1 MLIRLAQPKWGIIT
15 ISLTIVPALLGL
27 LFPTSWKA
35 KFLNALYHLP
45 GIQVF
50 KHFVFQKEITKESQK
65 KAKNQ
70 RKSILI
76 RQEINQLEKKLE
88 SIVDSEEMKKCQK
101 EIEAKKV
108 INKQFLRNVEIAGV
122 RQCQHEAELQQFKA
136 LETFGENY
144 PQLILQ
150 NTILLKGG
158 NWTTATFFTLFTSLL
173 GVFTTMGGLTVSLPF
188 FINGKP
194 RIQFKDLKL
203 TFAIVTPLIVFVVVP
218 RIFTLSTFC
227 SLFGAKTEEEV
238 VRNEFTG
245 LGIMLIFFLMYV
257 IGFKMIVYRTFKNW
271 KRTNGTNGQAS
282 KTVFARIMEVLLP
295 SGGLPEEASEYIR
308 KSFLSSLL
316 IPTTIFNPHM
326 SLYRDFNILTT
337 LLYSLLSF
345 VSLILIT
352 FFEKHINMPTK
363 IDKLT
368 YQIIVGVQ
376 VGALMIGFAA
386 SYAIF
391 YIIKKYNM
399 PNLFLWA
406 YEDEDQENFNEM
418 FGQTFDHN
426 AINREGKNVVLLS
439 LERQDKSTFT
449 WICAKGPPTFDFN
462 ATDENGKTCL
472 IWAIQQGMTDSVKKV
487 LPKLEIKTV
496 NKKDSKGWNAL
507 MYSIVHKQ
515 TDILASL
522 LDIEGID
529 VHTPSDEDGRT
540 CLMWATE
547 LKLNK
552 AIQSL
557 LPKLSLAN
565 INALDNSK
573 HNALMYAWK
582 HGQLEVVQTLLKVEG
597 IVASTRDPDEEDGR
611 TCLIWAVENDHDQIV
626 LMLLPILNT
635 EELNH
640 LDWHGRSPFMLACIF
655 NSVKVVQVMLEHSAK
670 YKIDVH
676 KVDQYERSAF
686 MHACSSNADK
696 VVLYL
701 LQNNFKF
708 SIKTNTLDVDGWN
721 CFLWAC
727 QGNAHRVVPIL
738 LEQAQKY
745 KINIH
750 ASDKI
755 GQNGFMIACNENRDK
770 VAKILIEQSR
780 TYEIPLNQKD
790 ARNNSAFILACRS
803 KHFRIVKL
811 LTEKA
816 EEFKIDLKGKNRDG
830 KSGYDLWPQHFK
842 KQKK

>member
-1 MLIRLAQPKWGIIT
+1 MVLSREAQPNWGIIT
-15 ISLTIVPALLGL
+15 ISLTIVPSLLGL

-35 KFLNALYHLP
+35 KFLNFLYHLP
-45 GIQVF
+45 GIQVY
-50 KHFVFQKEITKESQK
+50 KHFLFQKEITKENQN
-65 KAKNQ
+65 KAKFQ

-76 RQEINQLEKKLE
+76 KAEILQLEKKLE
-88 SIVDSEEMKKCQK
+88 SIVDQEELKKCQK

-108 INKQFLRNVEIAGV
+108 INKQFLRNVEIAIV
-122 RQCQHEAELQQFKA
+122 RLNQHEAETQEFKA

-158 NWTTATFFTLFTSLL
+158 TWTTATFFTLFTSLL

-188 FINGKP
+188 FINDKP

-203 TFAIVTPLIVFVVVP
+203 TFAIITPLIVFVVVP

-227 SLFGAKTEEEV
+227 SLFGAKEETEV
-238 VRNEFTG
+238 VRNEYIG
-245 LGIMLIFFLMYV
+245 MGIMLIFFLIYV
-257 IGFKMIVYRTFKNW
+257 VGFKMIVHRAFKHW
-271 KRTNGTNGQAS
+271 KRTNDNDQASS
-282 KTVFARIMEVLLP
+282 KTVCSRIIEVLLP
-295 SGGLPEEASEYIR
+295 SQGLPKEALEYIR

-326 SLYRDFNILTT
+326 TLYRDFNILTT

-352 FFEKHINMPTK
+352 FFDEYINMPSEFEGDNK
-363 IDKLT
+363 FT

-376 VGALMIGFAA
+376 IGALLIGFAA
-386 SYAIF
+386 SYAILN
-391 YIIKKYNM
+391 IIKKYNM

-406 YEDEDQENFNEM
+406 YEDDDQDNFNGM
-418 FGQTFDHN
+418 FDQSFDHN
-426 AINREGKNVVLLS
+426 AINWDGKNVVLLS
-439 LERQDKSTFT
+439 LERQDKATFA
-449 WICAKGPPTFDFN
+449 WICQKGAKVFDFN

-472 IWAIQQGMTDSVKKV
+472 IWAIQQGMTDSVRQV
-487 LPKLEIKTV
+487 LPNLEIKIV
-496 NKKDSKGWNAL
+496 NKKDSQGWNAL

-515 TDILASL
+515 TDILVDL
-522 LDIEGID
+522 LKIEGID
-529 VHTPSDEDGRT
+529 VHTPSDEDGKT

-565 INALDNSK
+565 INALDNSG

-582 HGQLEVVQTLLKVEG
+582 HGQFEVVQTLLKVEG
-597 IVASTRDPDEEDGR
+597 IMASTRDPEEEDGR
-611 TCLIWAVENDHDQIV
+611 TCLIWAIENNLDQIV
-626 LMLLPILNT
+626 LMLLPILST

-640 LDWHGRSPFMLACIF
+640 PDWHGRSPFMLACIF
-655 NSVKVVQVMLEHSAK
+655 NSVKVVQVMLEQSTK

-686 MHACSSNADK
+686 MHACSSNADQ
-696 VVLYL
+696 VVLHM
-701 LQNNFKF
+701 LQNSFKF
-708 SIKTNTLDVDGWN
+708 SIKIKTLDVDGWN

-727 QGNAHRVVPIL
+727 QGNAHRVVLVL
-738 LEQAQKY
+738 LEQSQKY
-745 KINIH
+745 KININ

-755 GQNGFMIACNENRDK
+755 GMNGFMIACKENRDK
-770 VAKILIEQSR
+770 VAKILIEKSQ
-780 TYEIPLNQKD
+780 TYEIQLNQKD

-803 KHFRIVKL
+803 KHLRIVKL
-811 LTEKA
+811 LIEKS
-816 EEFKIDLKGKNRDG
+816 EEFKIDLKVKNRDG
-830 KSGYDLWPQHFK
+830 KSGHDFFRLL
-842 KQKK
+842 